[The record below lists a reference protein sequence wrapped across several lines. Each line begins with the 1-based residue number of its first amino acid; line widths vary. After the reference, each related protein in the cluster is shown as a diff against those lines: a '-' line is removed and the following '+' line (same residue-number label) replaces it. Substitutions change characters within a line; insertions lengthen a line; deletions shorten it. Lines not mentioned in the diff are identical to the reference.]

1 MKQRPGVRPTTGK
14 VREALRSIL
23 QDIYPG
29 AVVADLFAGTG
40 ALGADALDGGA
51 ARVDFV
57 ERDRPQ
63 AIKLRSLGRVAT
75 GRLPQAL
82 EVLEGPYDLILADP
96 PYGSPDGPATV
107 ALLGPLLKTGG
118 LVVVEHHH
126 KDAYPDELG
135 DLRLEKRRRYG
146 ETAISFYRPAE
157 FTSQP

>member
-1 MKQRPGVRPTTGK
+1 MKRALVRPTTGK

-23 QDIYPG
+23 QGVYPG

-40 ALGADALDGGA
+40 ALGADALAGGA

-57 ERDRPQ
+57 EADRSH
-63 AIKLRSLGRVAT
+63 AVKLRPLGRVAT

-82 EVLEGPYDLILADP
+82 AVLEGPYDLILADP

-107 ALLGPLLKTGG
+107 ALLGPLLQNGG

-126 KDAYPDELG
+126 KDAYPEELG
-135 DLRLEKRRRYG
+135 GLRLERRRRYG
-146 ETAISFYRPAE
+146 ETALSFYR
-157 FTSQP
+157 TSRSL